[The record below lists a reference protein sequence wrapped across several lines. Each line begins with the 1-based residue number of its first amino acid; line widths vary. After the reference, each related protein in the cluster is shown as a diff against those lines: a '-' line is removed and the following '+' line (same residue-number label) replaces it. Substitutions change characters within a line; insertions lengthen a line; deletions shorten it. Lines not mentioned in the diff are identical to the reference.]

1 MLGRSGLWWPWETLT
16 VRPVIG
22 QECFPS
28 TCCTIPPPPDMEDPT
43 MKNTRKYSRRQFF
56 RAGATGVAAGMV
68 AASAQGHG
76 MAQAAVQSPPPLN
89 TAPRVLRKPPIGE
102 LQRIARVYG
111 LDMTTDDLGSF
122 RTLMDGV
129 LASYRRLDQFTEPT
143 LSVKYP
149 RDAGHRPSAS
159 ENRLNAWYW
168 KCSIKGAT
176 SGPLAGKKI
185 AIKDN
190 VCVAG
195 IPMMNGSNVLEGF
208 VPDVDATIVTRILDA
223 GGEIVGKAV
232 CEHLCFS
239 GGSHTSDTGPVLN
252 PHDPKRSAGGSSSG
266 SAALVAGRECD
277 MAIGGDQGGSIR
289 IPSSY
294 SGAVGH
300 KPTYGLVPYTGVFPI
315 ELTLDHTG
323 PIARTAA
330 DCALLLEVIAGPD
343 GLDPRQSSGVRKEAY
358 TKMLTGD
365 ARGLRLGI
373 VGDGFGWPN
382 SEPDVDKMVRDVAQR
397 LTRVGATVSE
407 VSIPLHRDGLHI
419 WNAIAVEGATMLMVS
434 GNSMGTNW
442 KGHYTTSLLDFYGR
456 SRRVRANDLSE
467 TVKLVI
473 LLGQYMQDNYHGRY
487 YAKAQ
492 NLARVLRE
500 AYDEAFKNVDLLVM
514 PTLPLKATLLPAANA
529 SREDYV
535 ARALEMIANTCPFD
549 VTGHPAV
556 SVPVGMSTGLPVGM
570 MLVGRH
576 WEDGAVLRAADAFQK
591 LG

>member
-1 MLGRSGLWWPWETLT
+1 MRRQS
-16 VRPVIG
+16 
-22 QECFPS
+22 S
-28 TCCTIPPPPDMEDPT
+28 
-43 MKNTRKYSRRQFF
+43 YSRRQFF
-56 RAGATGVAAGMV
+56 RVGAAGVATTMV
-68 AASAQGHG
+68 VASGRGRGVAR
-76 MAQAAVQSPPPLN
+76 AAVQSPPPMN
-89 TAPRVLRKPPIGE
+89 TAPRVLRKPPLDE
-102 LQRIARVYG
+102 LGRIAKSYG
-111 LDMTTDDLGSF
+111 LDASAEDLASF
-122 RTLMDGV
+122 RNLMDGV
-129 LASYRRLDQFTEPT
+129 LASYRRLDQFAEPT
-143 LSVKYP
+143 LPVKYP
-149 RDAGHRPSAS
+149 RDAGYRPPAS

-195 IPMMNGSNVLEGF
+195 IPMMNGSAVLEGY
-208 VPDVDATIVTRILDA
+208 VPDVDATLVTRILDA

-266 SAALVAGRECD
+266 SAALVAAGECD

-330 DCALLLEVIAGPD
+330 DCAALLEAIAGPD
-343 GLDPRQSSGVRKEAY
+343 GLDPRQSGAVRTEPY
-358 TKMLTGD
+358 TKKLTGD
-365 ARGLRLGI
+365 ARGVRIGI
-373 VGDGFGWPN
+373 VKEGFGWPN
-382 SEPDVDKMVRDVAQR
+382 SEPDVDKMVRDAGAR
-397 LTRVGATVSE
+397 LTRAGAAVTE
-407 VSIPLHRDGLHI
+407 VSVPLHRDGIHI
-419 WNAIAVEGATMLMVS
+419 WNAIAVEGATMLMVA

-456 SRRVRANDLSE
+456 SRRARANDLSE

-492 NLARVLRE
+492 NLARVLRA
-500 AYDEAFKNVDLLVM
+500 AYDEALGSVDLLLM
-514 PTLPLKATLLPAANA
+514 PTLPLKATLLPAPNA
-529 SREDYV
+529 SREEYV
-535 ARALEMIANTCPFD
+535 ARALEMITNTAPFD

-556 SVPVGMSTGLPVGM
+556 TVPAGMSAGLPVGM
-570 MLVGRH
+570 MLIGRH
-576 WEDGAVLRAADAFQK
+576 WEDATVLRAADAFQK
-591 LG
+591 LT

>member
-1 MLGRSGLWWPWETLT
+1 MRRQS
-16 VRPVIG
+16 
-22 QECFPS
+22 S
-28 TCCTIPPPPDMEDPT
+28 
-43 MKNTRKYSRRQFF
+43 YSRRQFF
-56 RAGATGVAAGMV
+56 RVGAAGVATTMV
-68 AASAQGHG
+68 VASGRGRGVAR
-76 MAQAAVQSPPPLN
+76 AAVQSPPPMN
-89 TAPRVLRKPPIGE
+89 TAPRVLRKPPLDE
-102 LQRIARVYG
+102 LGRIAKSYG
-111 LDMTTDDLGSF
+111 LDASAEDLASF
-122 RTLMDGV
+122 RNLMDGV
-129 LASYRRLDQFTEPT
+129 LASYRRLDQFAEPT
-143 LSVKYP
+143 LPVKYP
-149 RDAGHRPSAS
+149 RDAGYRPPAS

-195 IPMMNGSNVLEGF
+195 IPMMNGSAVLEGY
-208 VPDVDATIVTRILDA
+208 VPDVDATLVTRILDA

-266 SAALVAGRECD
+266 SAALVAARECD

-294 SGAVGH
+294 SGAVGL

-330 DCALLLEVIAGPD
+330 DCALLLEAIAGPD
-343 GLDPRQSSGVRKEAY
+343 GLDPRQSGAVRTEAY
-358 TKMLTGD
+358 TKKLPGD
-365 ARGLRLGI
+365 VRGLRIGF
-373 VGDGFGWPN
+373 VPEGFGWPN
-382 SEPDVDKMVRDVAQR
+382 SEPDVDKMVLDAAQR
-397 LTRVGATVSE
+397 LTRAGATVTE
-407 VSIPLHRDGLHI
+407 VSVPLHRDGIHI

-456 SRRVRANDLSE
+456 SRRARANDLSE

-492 NLARVLRE
+492 NLARVLRA
-500 AYDEAFKNVDLLVM
+500 AYDDALGNVDLLLM
-514 PTLPLKATLLPAANA
+514 PTLPLKATLLPAPNA
-529 SREDYV
+529 SREEYV
-535 ARALEMIANTCPFD
+535 GRALEMIANTGPFD
-549 VTGHPAV
+549 VTGHPAIT
-556 SVPVGMSTGLPVGM
+556 VPAGMSGGLPVGM
-570 MLVGRH
+570 MLIGRH
-576 WEDGAVLRAADAFQK
+576 WEDATVLRAADAFQK
-591 LG
+591 LS

>member
-1 MLGRSGLWWPWETLT
+1 MRRQS
-16 VRPVIG
+16 
-22 QECFPS
+22 S
-28 TCCTIPPPPDMEDPT
+28 
-43 MKNTRKYSRRQFF
+43 YSRRQFF
-56 RAGATGVAAGMV
+56 RVGAAGVATTMV
-68 AASAQGHG
+68 VASGRGRGVAR
-76 MAQAAVQSPPPLN
+76 AAVQSPPPMN
-89 TAPRVLRKPPIGE
+89 TAPRVLRKPPLDE
-102 LQRIARVYG
+102 LGRIAKSYG
-111 LDMTTDDLGSF
+111 LDASAEDLASF
-122 RTLMDGV
+122 RNLMDGV
-129 LASYRRLDQFTEPT
+129 LASYRRLDQFAEPT
-143 LSVKYP
+143 LPVKYP
-149 RDAGHRPSAS
+149 RDAGYRPPAS

-195 IPMMNGSNVLEGF
+195 IPMMNGSAVLEGY

-266 SAALVAGRECD
+266 SAALVVARECD

-294 SGAVGH
+294 SGAVGL

-330 DCALLLEVIAGPD
+330 DCALLLEAIAGAD
-343 GLDPRQSSGVRKEAY
+343 GLDPRQSGAVRTEAY
-358 TKMLTGD
+358 TKKLPGD
-365 ARGLRLGI
+365 VRGLRIGF
-373 VGDGFGWPN
+373 VPEGFGWPN
-382 SEPDVDKMVRDVAQR
+382 SEPDVDKMVLDAAQR
-397 LTRVGATVSE
+397 LTRAGATVTE
-407 VSIPLHRDGLHI
+407 VSVPLHRDGIHI

-456 SRRVRANDLSE
+456 SRRARANDLSE

-492 NLARVLRE
+492 NLARVLRA
-500 AYDEAFKNVDLLVM
+500 AYDDALGNVDLLLM
-514 PTLPLKATLLPAANA
+514 PTLPLKATLLPAPNA
-529 SREDYV
+529 SREEYV
-535 ARALEMIANTCPFD
+535 GRALEMIANTGPFD
-549 VTGHPAV
+549 VTGHPAIT
-556 SVPVGMSTGLPVGM
+556 VPAGMSGGLPVGM
-570 MLVGRH
+570 MLIGRH
-576 WEDGAVLRAADAFQK
+576 WEDATVLRAADAFQK
-591 LG
+591 LS

>member
-1 MLGRSGLWWPWETLT
+1 LP
-16 VRPVIG
+16 
-22 QECFPS
+22 
-28 TCCTIPPPPDMEDPT
+28 
-43 MKNTRKYSRRQFF
+43 
-56 RAGATGVAAGMV
+56 
-68 AASAQGHG
+68 
-76 MAQAAVQSPPPLN
+76 
-89 TAPRVLRKPPIGE
+89 
-102 LQRIARVYG
+102 
-111 LDMTTDDLGSF
+111 
-122 RTLMDGV
+122 
-129 LASYRRLDQFTEPT
+129 
-143 LSVKYP
+143 VKYP
-149 RDAGHRPSAS
+149 RGPGYRPPAE

-168 KCSIKGAT
+168 KCSIKGAPA
-176 SGPLAGKKI
+176 GKLAGKKI
-185 AIKDN
+185 AMKDN

-195 IPMMNGSNVLEGF
+195 IPMMNGSNVLEGY

-252 PHDPKRSAGGSSSG
+252 PHNPQRSAGGSSSG

-289 IPSSY
+289 IPSAY

-323 PIARTAA
+323 PIARSAA

-343 GLDPRQSSGVRKEAY
+343 GLDPRQSAAIRTEPY
-358 TKMLTGD
+358 TQKLTGT
-365 ARGLRLGI
+365 AQALKVGI
-373 VGDGFGWPN
+373 VKEGFGWPN
-382 SEPDVDKMVRDVAQR
+382 SEPDVDAMVRDAAQR
-397 LTRVGATVSE
+397 LSRAGAAVSE
-407 VSIPLHRDGLHI
+407 ISVPLHRDGSHI
-419 WNAIAVEGATMLMVS
+419 WNAIAVEGATMLMVA

-456 SRRVRANDLSE
+456 SRRMRANDLSE

-473 LLGQYMQDNYHGRY
+473 LLGQYMQDNYQGRY

-492 NLARVLRE
+492 NLARVLRA
-500 AYDEAFKNVDLLVM
+500 AYDDALRNVDLLLM
-514 PTLPLKATLLPAANA
+514 PTLPLKATPLPPPSA

-549 VTGHPAV
+549 VTGHPAIT
-556 SVPVGMSTGLPVGM
+556 VPCGMSNGLPVGM
-570 MLVGRH
+570 MLIGRH
-576 WEDGAVLRAADAFQK
+576 FEDGTVLGAADAFQR